1 MPRAS
6 LCTARPPASHFWLL
20 LAPLVLAL
28 QACCVSEPREA
39 LDTPPDI
46 ECQTGVEVG
55 FDIAIWECVQD
66 EHVVAYRRS
75 AAIGTC
81 SGVTMERAPCGQLTA
96 FEQANSDEL
105 QRECATP

>member
-1 MPRAS
+1 MPRAPLS
-6 LCTARPPASHFWLL
+6 TARHPASHLWLL
-20 LAPLVLAL
+20 LAPLSLAL
-28 QACCVSEPREA
+28 QACCLSEPREA

-66 EHVVAYRRS
+66 EHVVAFRRS

-81 SGVTMERAPCGQLTA
+81 SGVTMERVPCGQLTA
-96 FEQANSDEL
+96 FEQANSHDL
-105 QRECATP
+105 QTDCASP